1 MKMPSNVMGL
11 YGFEPSQGDQ
21 QTDQSGDMTDMMN
34 LQNFYAP
41 AQMGMAGG
49 MGMGGYARGG
59 GVDDPMAAARR
70 VAFGSGGHFDTGFD
84 YKPSMQLYFDLIN
97 SGKMTPQAAA
107 GYAGNF
113 SHESKNAGHMNYGA
127 MEQGANPGVAGIGA
141 AQWTNNKVHGH
152 IDPNHG
158 RRTDLMN
165 FANANNKPWQDPS
178 LQHDFFN
185 HERQNNPWV
194 RSQDLKVQASPNIDS
209 ATANVAKYYERP
221 NAAALHSSMPARQA
235 FAHGVDDRASGWTK
249 GTIFEN
255 YQTPNTSQNVV
266 NQIKADIP
274 HSAPSHG
281 LTPNKPPEFP
291 VSPPGHP
298 SPPARPEE
306 VGPSNIHWKPPLE
319 IQHQT
324 PDPDFNVQFA
334 PEQHSA
340 LPEAVHMADATSPIS
355 GPGFEEVFAVW
366 RGGSIPRSGFGE
378 GGVPED
384 EDQAHRFVQ
393 GQLHSGEPQVPQY
406 VAENDFPSRAA
417 RGVEAVDHY
426 AGALNNALASGAG
439 MSPAFY
445 RPEGRSAGQIVGDA
459 LPQDPNQVSKD
470 AVARLRSGDYVGA
483 GETALAGLP
492 ETGAIRAYHGSGALF
507 DRFDNNKI
515 GSGVGA
521 TMRGHGHYFAG
532 EEPIAREYR
541 DGQSQFVVG
550 VDGKPLPEGTPDI
563 VKMAAK
569 FSPNADDYIGAL
581 NKQRASLAERGRL
594 LDFSGEDGELE
605 RMLHDANVHSVEERL
620 RALEPF
626 AGKRFHSVSNGH
638 MYEVDLHT
646 DQNRLLD
653 WDKPYHRQSDYVR
666 GVLDDLRVP
675 VTMRD
680 PFGEPHEIPTR
691 GYLAYGHLGADSS
704 GRSSQR
710 LGSQRLKEAGID
722 GITYAD
728 DLTNVMNKP
737 LNASDNVRN
746 YVMFDPNLIEIL
758 RRYANGGVVGRDG
771 FADGGHVEEERRE
784 VSLPMLASTPSAVDN
799 SMQAGRS
806 ADLPSSNASDF
817 IARQLH
823 NGEPQLP
830 QSDQEAGINTAK
842 RMALGAYGL
851 TNIGGAQE
859 ALGYMPKAEGGY
871 ENSAWQDAREG
882 HYGEAALKAMGAVVP
897 AAGKLGKLGKL
908 AEEAADVTRV
918 ADKAAD
924 AGKAAEGASGLWT
937 PAAPQII
944 RSGQAGSGTV
954 GDLLAANGYT
964 NIPDK
969 SYVHWR
975 GVMDEPANA
984 IGQADLYRE
993 FNDALKH
1000 HLSLPEG
1007 MRRANTREAMQAAIP
1022 YLGQTAKGTPSDLL
1036 TQNEKLAKASQE
1048 LGVTN
1053 RNGNMVD
1060 TWGLSLSPAF
1070 NAELLR
1076 VCGNDAVC
1084 KALCLGKKSGGYA
1097 LEGAMNDPYQIN
1109 LPRSNSLGRT
1119 LFMLQRPRE
1128 FAVRTADE
1136 MRALQAEAAKN
1147 GLDLGMRMNTLSDL
1161 HPTTW
1166 SPFREAFPDVDF
1178 YDYTKHNVNPQGAN
1192 HHLTYSSTG
1201 HSSEGLINPHSNF
1214 TKMID
1219 RLDRGDNVAMVMN
1232 QKNEKPQ
1239 FLEYLGKKYEVRS
1252 GDTHDFRPADKQEKG
1267 KPGVVIALGKKE
1279 QGKGATAE
1287 QARERSKGFYFDYYP
1302 KKHGDTISVPDQ
1314 RTFAAAEKAERAK
1327 LKKSGGGSVEHLF
1340 HADLYPNSHHY
1351 VHAKPGEN
1359 KIPNVL
1365 DRKGSARKRG

>member
-21 QTDQSGDMTDMMN
+21 QNDQSGDMSDMMN

-59 GVDDPMAAARR
+59 GVDDPVSAARR
-70 VAFGSGGHFDTGFD
+70 MAFGSGGHFDAGFD

-97 SGKMTPQAAA
+97 SGKMTPQAAL

-127 MEQGANPGVAGIGA
+127 MEQGANPNVAGVGA

-165 FANANNKPWQDPS
+165 FANAHNQPWQDPTT
-178 LQHDFFN
+178 QHDFFN

-194 RSQDLKVQASPNIDS
+194 RSQDLKVQASPTIDA
-209 ATANVAKYYERP
+209 ATQNVAKYYERP
-221 NAAALHSSMPARQA
+221 NANALAHSMHDRQG
-235 FAHGVDDRASGWTK
+235 FAHAIDNRANGWTK

-266 NQIKADIP
+266 SQIKADIP
-274 HSAPSHG
+274 HHAPSQG
-281 LTPNKPPEFP
+281 LMPKPPAEFP

-306 VGPSNIHWKPPLE
+306 FGPSNIHWKPPLE

-340 LPEAVHMADATSPIS
+340 LPEATHIADATPPIS
-355 GPGFEEVFAVW
+355 GPDFEEVFAVW

-393 GQLHSGEPQVPQY
+393 QQLHSGEQQLPQY
-406 VAENDFPSRAA
+406 VAENDFPARAA

-426 AGALNNALASGAG
+426 AGVLNNAIASGAG
-439 MSPAFY
+439 LPASFHS
-445 RPEGRSAGQIVGDA
+445 PEGRSAGQIIGDA

-470 AVARLRSGDYVGA
+470 AMERMRSGDYVGA

-492 ETGAIRAYHGSGALF
+492 ETGAIRANIRPSVAEIMDGQKISSSKTSLNQVPALF
-507 DRFDNNKI
+507 KSKVFEPQEGGHVNLDYGGGRYDAATEFMRGRGVENHVFDPFNRSVEHNEQILEMLREKPADSMTMANVLNVIQEPEARRLALENARELVRPGGRAYFGIYEGNK
-515 GSGVGA
+515 SGVGA
-521 TMRGHGHYFAG
+521 ETPRGWQNNLSTVNYMDELRPYFS
-532 EEPIAREYR
+532 
-541 DGQSQFVVG
+541 D
-550 VDGKPLPEGTPDI
+550 L
-563 VKMAAK
+563 
-569 FSPNADDYIGAL
+569 
-581 NKQRASLAERGRL
+581 QRFGNIIRG
-594 LDFSGEDGELE
+594 
-605 RMLHDANVHSVEERL
+605 N
-620 RALEPF
+620 
-626 AGKRFHSVSNGH
+626 
-638 MYEVDLHT
+638 
-646 DQNRLLD
+646 
-653 WDKPYHRQSDYVR
+653 
-666 GVLDDLRVP
+666 
-675 VTMRD
+675 
-680 PFGEPHEIPTR
+680 
-691 GYLAYGHLGADSS
+691 
-704 GRSSQR
+704 
-710 LGSQRLKEAGID
+710 
-722 GITYAD
+722 
-728 DLTNVMNKP
+728 
-737 LNASDNVRN
+737 
-746 YVMFDPNLIEIL
+746 
-758 RRYANGGVVGRDG
+758 RDG
-771 FADGGHVEEERRE
+771 FADGGHVEEERRD

-799 SMQAGRS
+799 SMQAGQS
-806 ADLPSSNASDF
+806 PDLPSSNASDF
-817 IARQLH
+817 IKRQLH
-823 NGEPQLP
+823 NGEQQLP

-842 RMALGAYGL
+842 RLALGAYGL
-851 TNIGGAQE
+851 TNVGGAQE
-859 ALGYMPKAEGGY
+859 AFGYMPKAEGGF
-871 ENSAWQDAREG
+871 ENSALQDAREG

-908 AEEAADVTRV
+908 AEEAADVTRA

-944 RSGQAGSGTV
+944 GSGRAGSGTV

-984 IGQADLYRE
+984 MGQADLYRE

-1022 YLGQTAKGTPSDLL
+1022 YLGQSAKGTPHDLL

-1053 RNGNMVD
+1053 RHGNMVD

-1076 VCGNDAVC
+1076 ICGNDAVC

-1136 MRALQAEAAKN
+1136 MRALQADAAKN

-1214 TKMID
+1214 TKMIE
-1219 RLDRGDNVAMVMN
+1219 RLDKGDNVAMVMN

-1267 KPGVVIALGKKE
+1267 KPGVVLALGKKE

-1314 RTFAAAEKAERAK
+1314 RPFAAAEKAERAK

-1365 DRKGSARKRG
+1365 DIKESARKRR